1 MSASATSALV
11 PPESGEKR
19 VGIFVSHKHDDR
31 LAAMHIKS
39 RFEELGGDRLD
50 VYVSELIPTGEQWDP
65 KIHQWLKESDWL
77 LLLYTG
83 PGVEWDWC
91 LYETGFFAGSHETN
105 TKRLVCLHREGV
117 ELPGPLKGWE
127 AATEENCEG
136 LLDEI
141 FRKTSYPGG
150 KPLNSRVADQTL
162 KGLAR
167 EIMDGFTDKPK
178 PTVFTP
184 YVELLVEDRHK
195 RELLSTR
202 KLPGD
207 IAVTLDGKAREI
219 FGVADTVRGQTVC
232 WADIAAGL
240 ERTRQKGWIRG
251 LSDSV
256 RRLCEKQSV
265 STTFPVVYSVTD
277 GAKRRW
283 RPILYSAQVGGS
295 AQALRIVLSEILPE
309 DDPRPSDPRL
319 DHCTVLM
326 TMSRMIRFGI
336 IDKYRPLV
344 RQLQMRKKTGG
355 TISPEEMEVF
365 EAIPPALDRMETEA
379 INSGVQTLDSVIAL
393 FGADQAEQGQKL
405 ESWTSEW
412 MEYRKQVLRAVTD
425 RNLDQLENALN
436 GMRDVNRDG
445 LRLIAHRFSELID
458 ELQ

>member
-1 MSASATSALV
+1 MGTSATAALV
-11 PPESGEKR
+11 PPELGEKR

-31 LAAMHIKS
+31 LAAMQIKTK
-39 RFEELGGDRLD
+39 FEDLGGDRLD
-50 VYVSELIPTGEQWDP
+50 VYVSELIPAGEQWDP

-91 LYETGFFAGSHETN
+91 LYETGFFAGSHDTSN
-105 TKRLVCLHREGV
+105 KRLVCLHRAGV
-117 ELPGPLKGWE
+117 ELPGPLQAWE
-127 AATEENCEG
+127 AVTEENCDA
-136 LLDEI
+136 LLDAI
-141 FRKTSYPGG
+141 FRKPAQPGA
-150 KPLNSRVADQTL
+150 KPLHARIADQTL
-162 KGLAR
+162 KTLAH
-167 EIMDGFTDKPK
+167 EIMDGLTEKPT

-184 YVELLVEDRHK
+184 YVELLLEDRHK

-207 IAVTLDGKAREI
+207 VAITVDVKAREI
-219 FGVADTVRGQTVC
+219 FGVADTVRGQAVC
-232 WADIAAGL
+232 WSDIATGL

-251 LSDSV
+251 LSDSI

-265 STTFPVVYSVTD
+265 STTFPIVYSVTD

-283 RPILYSAQVGGS
+283 RPILYSVQLGGGTEMF
-295 AQALRIVLSEILPE
+295 RIILSEILPE

-355 TISPEEMEVF
+355 TISPEEMEAF

-379 INSGVQTLDSVIAL
+379 INSGIQTLDSVIAL
-393 FGADQAEQGQKL
+393 FGADQSEQSRKL

-412 MEYRKQVLRAVTD
+412 MEYRKQLLRAVTD
-425 RNLDQLENALN
+425 RNLDQLENVLN